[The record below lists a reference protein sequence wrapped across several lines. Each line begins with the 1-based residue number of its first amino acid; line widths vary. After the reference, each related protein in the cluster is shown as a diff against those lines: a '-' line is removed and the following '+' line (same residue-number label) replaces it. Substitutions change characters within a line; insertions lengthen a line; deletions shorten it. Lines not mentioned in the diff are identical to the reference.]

1 MENEEEATAFTK
13 QDETIEKKV
22 NLIEE
27 VSE

>member
-1 MENEEEATAFTK
+1 MENEEEVAAFTK